1 MDKIQELHIEV
12 CNTAFVRRGSM
23 EMSVDHATI
32 TEDLMGRF
40 AEWVDTNGWVYMK
53 SEKVFLNNE
62 GPLTPKSTSELITM
76 FKETL

>member
-1 MDKIQELHIEV
+1 MDKIQELHGKLFMQEQTV
-12 CNTAFVRRGSM
+12 SAYM
-23 EMSVDHATI
+23 KAHATI

-40 AEWVDTNGWVYMK
+40 AEWKDVNGWIFMK
-53 SEKVFLNNE
+53 SENVFLNNE